1 MSYKLGFNLILF
13 LFISG
18 FLFSQNGY
26 DIKIRIKNYENDTL
40 IVGNYF
46 GERQIV
52 KDTLYALKKGEF
64 VFKSDKALEPGMY
77 LILIKPDNNFIQ
89 FLINDKEQKFS
100 IETDASDLSHV
111 KFKGSKDND
120 AFYAYIEFL
129 KSRREKSESL
139 REAKSKAEEAEAD
152 ISSIQ
157 AELDQLDNEVKAYQ
171 NKIIKEYKGYLISEL
186 ILANRDFDI
195 PEFEGTDEEKQ
206 RKRYYYY
213 KDHYFDNLNP
223 SSNFFLRSPFG
234 FNKIDG
240 YITKVVVQVPD
251 SINAALD
258 RVLALVEPNEETFR
272 YYLSH
277 YLNTYS
283 RSKVIGS
290 DAMAVHLIDNYYLKG
305 KAPWVAEENLEKIE
319 KNANDLRPL
328 LIGKKFPNIK
338 TFTEDQQLIEL
349 HKIKSEYTLLLFW
362 ANDCGHCK
370 KAMPHFVSYFNKYKD
385 KIDMSFVTVCTA
397 VQDKVANCWEGV
409 KEKNMGDFINTA
421 DEYARWRRDVVINS
435 TPRIFVL
442 NRDKEILIKDIP
454 AEKIEEVMENIIR
467 IEEDKKAS
475 K

>member
-1 MSYKLGFNLILF
+1 MVLLLF
-13 LFISG
+13 TCG
-18 FLFSQNGY
+18 FLLSQGGY
-26 DIKIRIKNYENDTL
+26 EIKIKVKNYDNDTL

-46 GERQIV
+46 GDRQIV
-52 KDTLYALKKGEF
+52 KDTLYASKKGEF
-64 VFKSDKALEPGMY
+64 IFKSEKALEPGMY
-77 LILIKPDNNFIQ
+77 LALIKPDNNFIQ
-89 FLINDKEQKFS
+89 FLVNDKEQKFT
-100 IETDASDLSHV
+100 IETDAKDLSFV

-120 AFYAYIEFL
+120 AFYNYIEFL

-139 REAKSKAEEAEAD
+139 REAKSKAEEAGSD

-157 AELDQLDNEVKAYQ
+157 AELEKIDEEVRAYQ
-171 NKIIKEYKGYLISEL
+171 KKIIEEYYKNYLISEL
-186 ILANRDFDI
+186 ILANLDFDM
-195 PEFEGTDEEKQ
+195 PEFAGTDEEKQ
-206 RKRYYYY
+206 RNRYFYY

-240 YITKVVVQVPD
+240 YITKVVVQDPD

-272 YYLSH
+272 FYLSH
-277 YLNTYS
+277 YLNKYS

-290 DAMAVHLIDNYYLKG
+290 DAMVVHLIDNYYLKG
-305 KAPWVAEENLEKIE
+305 KAPWVSEENLEKIE

-338 TFTEDQQLIEL
+338 TFTENRELIEL
-349 HKIKSEYTLLLFW
+349 YKINTEYTLLLFW
-362 ANDCGHCK
+362 AYDCGHCK
-370 KAMPHFVSYFNKYKD
+370 KAMPLFVSFFDKYKD

-409 KEKNMGDFINTA
+409 KEKNMGNFINTA
-421 DEYARWRRDVVINS
+421 DEFARWRREVVINS

-454 AEKIEEVMENIIR
+454 ADKIEEVMENIIR
-467 IEEDKKAS
+467 IEEEKKTS